1 MLTKQDIQNNV
12 ASNFKWARASLKF
25 TQQKMA
31 DALDIKIKSY
41 QKIEEQYS
49 ITYVKVYKLSK
60 LINVSMDTIFL
71 TDLSKVK

>member
-1 MLTKQDIQNNV
+1 MLTKKDIQNNV

-31 DALDIKIKSY
+31 DALDIKMKSY

-60 LINVSMDTIFL
+60 LINVSMNTIFL